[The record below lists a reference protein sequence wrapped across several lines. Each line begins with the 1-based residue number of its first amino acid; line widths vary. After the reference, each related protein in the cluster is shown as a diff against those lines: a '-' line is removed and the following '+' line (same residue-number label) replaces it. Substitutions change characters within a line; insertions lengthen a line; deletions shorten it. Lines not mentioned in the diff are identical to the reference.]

1 MYNAGQLAPGLVL
14 PVVIQQP
21 REDGEVGQGEDHA
34 DSPQPGLPGPALR
47 GSGAQQT
54 GVNSEHLMQIM
65 GGFIPCVRE
74 LQRIQS
80 VTLSSLTIWPSMSSG
95 LD

>member
-1 MYNAGQLAPGLVL
+1 MITAIGFVTRYLRAGSQEGNEVYNAGQLAPGLVL

-34 DSPQPGLPGPALR
+34 DGPQPGLPGPALR

-54 GVNSEHLMQIM
+54 GVNSEHLM
-65 GGFIPCVRE
+65 
-74 LQRIQS
+74 
-80 VTLSSLTIWPSMSSG
+80 SSYLEVICR
-95 LD
+95 